1 MVQSCIDT
9 VQMIL
14 SDWPDTG
21 GGTTEK
27 KSFMAVLGVIADNYC
42 IYRASDKANKITS
55 QSVFKIISYIIIF
68 KIAENNCSETKERES
83 ATFEKLTII

>member
-1 MVQSCIDT
+1 MIFHGCIDR
-9 VQMIL
+9 VEVIL

-42 IYRASDKANKITS
+42 IYRASDEASKITS
-55 QSVFKIISYIIIF
+55 QSLFKIPNYHL
-68 KIAENNCSETKERES
+68 KNCRKQLFRNQRER
-83 ATFEKLTII
+83 KCHL